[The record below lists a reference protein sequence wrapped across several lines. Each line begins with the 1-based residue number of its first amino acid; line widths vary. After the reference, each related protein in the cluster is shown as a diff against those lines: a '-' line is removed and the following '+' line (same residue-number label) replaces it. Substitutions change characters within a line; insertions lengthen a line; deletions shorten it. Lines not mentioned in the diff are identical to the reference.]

1 MKPRKTHKKFSVI
14 AGIFVLLVG
23 AIIGGYLVLES
34 KSGSAS
40 ISQQINQILG
50 QGKEKIN
57 ACSPDPADKNK
68 DSDNDGL
75 KDWEEIVWKTEP
87 CKPDTD
93 EDGYLDGEEVSSGYH
108 PAKSAPSD
116 ELPDQNPASPRPLPN
131 NLTRALSQEL
141 AKKILQGEIEPL
153 ETDTLGMSSNASENS
168 YAAVRTAIQE
178 TVSKSLEEF
187 SLAEIDDEEIKIQS
201 DNSPAAVEMYS
212 RQIVSA
218 INSQAEKTKIDQGAK
233 FESEIQIFGAAVN
246 DNDFDEIDKNIV
258 FYRGIYQ
265 DIKQISVPS
274 DFKDIH
280 KEQLGIFWAMANIY
294 QAIRQINADPIK
306 ASLALEK
313 YKTVYE
319 ATIQT
324 MNKTVNRL
332 QEHQ

>member
-14 AGIFVLLVG
+14 AGIFVLAIG

-34 KSGSAS
+34 KIGSAS
-40 ISQQINQILG
+40 ISRQINQILG
-50 QGKEKIN
+50 QGKEKII
-57 ACSPDPADKNK
+57 ACSPDPSDKNK

-75 KDWEEIVWKTEP
+75 KDWEESVWKTDS

-93 EDGYLDGEEVSSGYH
+93 EDGYLDGEEASSGYNPLK
-108 PAKSAPSD
+108 PAPGD
-116 ELPDQNPASPRPLPN
+116 ELSDQNPTSPRPLPN
-131 NLTRALSQEL
+131 NLTQALSREL
-141 AKKILQGEIEPL
+141 AKKILNGEIEPL
-153 ETDTLGMSSNASENS
+153 ETNAIGLSSNADENS

-187 SLAEIDDEEIKIQS
+187 SLPDIDDEEIKIQS
-201 DNSPAAVEMYS
+201 DNSPAAVEAYS

-218 INSQAEKTKIDQGAK
+218 INNQAQKTEIDQGAK
-233 FESEIQIFGAAVN
+233 FESEIQIFGAAIN
-246 DNDFDEIDKNIV
+246 DNDFDEIDKNII

-265 DIKQISVPS
+265 DIKQIPVPS

-280 KEQLGIFWAMANIY
+280 KEQLGIFWAMGNVY

-313 YKTVYE
+313 YKTIYE
-319 ATIQT
+319 MAAQT